1 VNKSSYRI
9 LAVEDN
15 ASDVFLMREAL
26 KEHGVNADLTV
37 ITNGQSAIRYFSL
50 MRREDPVPELILLD
64 VNLPRKNGLEV
75 LKGLRANPLLQQ
87 VPVIVFTSSESFDDR
102 RKRHGYRLKPS
113 CGNRWTWTSSCRSA
127 QWSRICSSRELKRNM
142 GTPVCI
148 SGAPKVLTVQYSG
161 LVADAGCPG
170 MRLIPSCRSRPRPRR
185 SG

>member
-1 VNKSSYRI
+1 M
-9 LAVEDN
+9 EDN

-102 RKRHGYRLKPS
+102 AEAARLQAQAFVRKSMDLDEFL
-113 CGNRWTWTSSCRSA
+113 
-127 QWSRICSSRELKRNM
+127 QI
-142 GTPVCI
+142 
-148 SGAPKVLTVQYSG
+148 GAVVKNLLEP
-161 LVADAGCPG
+161 
-170 MRLIPSCRSRPRPRR
+170 
-185 SG
+185 

>member
-102 RKRHGYRLKPS
+102 AEAARLQAQAFVRKSMDLDEFL
-113 CGNRWTWTSSCRSA
+113 
-127 QWSRICSSRELKRNM
+127 QI
-142 GTPVCI
+142 
-148 SGAPKVLTVQYSG
+148 GAVVKNLLEP
-161 LVADAGCPG
+161 
-170 MRLIPSCRSRPRPRR
+170 
-185 SG
+185 

>member
-1 VNKSSYRI
+1 
-9 LAVEDN
+9 
-15 ASDVFLMREAL
+15 MREAL

-102 RKRHGYRLKPS
+102 AEAARLQAQAFVRKSMDLDEFL
-113 CGNRWTWTSSCRSA
+113 
-127 QWSRICSSRELKRNM
+127 QI
-142 GTPVCI
+142 
-148 SGAPKVLTVQYSG
+148 GAVVKNLLEP
-161 LVADAGCPG
+161 
-170 MRLIPSCRSRPRPRR
+170 
-185 SG
+185 

>member
-1 VNKSSYRI
+1 MNKSSYRI

-102 RKRHGYRLKPS
+102 AEAARLQAQAFVRKSMDLDEFL
-113 CGNRWTWTSSCRSA
+113 
-127 QWSRICSSRELKRNM
+127 QI
-142 GTPVCI
+142 
-148 SGAPKVLTVQYSG
+148 GAVVKNLLEP
-161 LVADAGCPG
+161 
-170 MRLIPSCRSRPRPRR
+170 
-185 SG
+185 